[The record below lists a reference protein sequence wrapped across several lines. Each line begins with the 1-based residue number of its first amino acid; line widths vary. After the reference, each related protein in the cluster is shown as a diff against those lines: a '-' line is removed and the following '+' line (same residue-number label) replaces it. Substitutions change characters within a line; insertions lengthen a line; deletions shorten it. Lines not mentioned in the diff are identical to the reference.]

1 MACYKQA
8 IYNKYN
14 CAPKLQRK
22 RSVLSSTWWSTAGQ
36 ISDGVIEDQE
46 RAAKDTFV
54 RNKPAGNECIE
65 QWTIHPMP
73 PVPCEIKGP
82 ERSKLRDLGYTCSVY
97 PMSGSRRQGSR
108 IPRRSKPVSRKNVIC
123 GRLEGWQLPYARY
136 GLACGP
142 SLSHR
147 SPGEITGEINLE
159 LMIPIRIIK
168 RYLYVYNKLCYKLI
182 RSGVRERRRSA

>member
-8 IYNKYN
+8 IYNKYD
-14 CAPKLQRK
+14 CEPKWHRK
-22 RSVLSSTWWSTAGQ
+22 RSVLSSIWWSTAVK
-36 ISDGVIEDQE
+36 ILIEWLKIRSGVLQ
-46 RAAKDTFV
+46 DTCV

-97 PMSGSRRQGSR
+97 PMSGSGRQGSR

-159 LMIPIRIIK
+159 FMIPIRIIK

-182 RSGVRERRRSA
+182 RSGVRERRRSI